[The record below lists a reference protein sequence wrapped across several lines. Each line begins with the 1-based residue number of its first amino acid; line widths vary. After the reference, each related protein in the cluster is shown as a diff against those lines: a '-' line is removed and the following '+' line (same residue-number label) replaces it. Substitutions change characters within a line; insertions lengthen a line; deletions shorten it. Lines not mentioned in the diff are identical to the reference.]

1 MTCRHFC
8 VDNFEIFP
16 QHFASASVK
25 GEKATLTTTG
35 AKEKSKKKNPF
46 PL

>member
-1 MTCRHFC
+1 

-35 AKEKSKKKNPF
+35 AKEKNPF